1 MWYNCSMENFLVV
14 ERAYGNGSWS
24 LYRGRDRIFA
34 ASFGAGLPRAPEWF
48 ADVVAGLA
56 SVGVSPQSLDAV
68 LAGTGP
74 GSFSGIRSVIA
85 ALQGL
90 ALPRAIPVLGLSSAA
105 ALARA
110 TALACG
116 ARTVAVVGDAR
127 RGTLWSLVC
136 DVSSAGD
143 LAYRAPSVPS
153 SQPPV
158 SCSTLQPFNLSPPAE
173 LSAAIPPGSLIVSPE
188 RARTLREGLDP
199 GICAVGVF
207 VREDPEGKRFAL
219 DGLETENDA
228 FPAGANPADSLEAW
242 ETGEIRDGVF
252 VPDMVFRRS
261 FRYPSLTLSLK
272 EDPAKIRAV
281 MTTDAAGKRRAFARP
296 EEAGED

>member
-56 SVGVSPQSLDAV
+56 SAGVSPQSLDAV

-188 RARTLREGLDP
+188 RARLAKWLDAVPGAQVADGDRTPSADDLAGLYFSNPGAAVRDP
-199 GICAVGVF
+199 LPIYLHPAVVT
-207 VREDPEGKRFAL
+207 R
-219 DGLETENDA
+219 
-228 FPAGANPADSLEAW
+228 
-242 ETGEIRDGVF
+242 
-252 VPDMVFRRS
+252 
-261 FRYPSLTLSLK
+261 
-272 EDPAKIRAV
+272 
-281 MTTDAAGKRRAFARP
+281 
-296 EEAGED
+296 